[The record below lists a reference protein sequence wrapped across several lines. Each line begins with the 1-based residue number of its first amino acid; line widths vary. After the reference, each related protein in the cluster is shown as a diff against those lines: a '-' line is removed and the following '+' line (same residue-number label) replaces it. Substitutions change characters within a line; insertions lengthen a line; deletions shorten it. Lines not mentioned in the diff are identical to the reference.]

1 MEDEEAKYHALED
14 VKNAILGLFDV
25 CTEAF
30 KKAQNHAE
38 EYQACADSA
47 QFHWMQAVI
56 QISTDH
62 PDLSPL
68 NDILSLLAMSS
79 ASEYKKAFREQIWV
93 VYDAVYEYVPLEPF
107 LQGEFGDAL
116 NVYIQEVQSDDET
129 DGEAAGDTDC
139 DIDV

>member
-1 MEDEEAKYHALED
+1 MADEVAEYHALED
-14 VKNAILGLFDV
+14 VTNAIRGLFDV

-30 KKAQNHAE
+30 KKAKNHPE

-56 QISTDH
+56 RISTDH
-62 PDLSPL
+62 PDLSSL

-93 VYDAVYEYVPLEPF
+93 VYDAVYEYAPLEPF
-107 LQGEFGDAL
+107 LQGDFGDDL
-116 NVYIQEVQSDDET
+116 NVYIHDVQSDD
-129 DGEAAGDTDC
+129 DTDDEADC
-139 DIDV
+139 DLDE